1 LIVSPSVIVAGPS
14 IAANGKAA
22 GDDVRI
28 TAADRRARARRI
40 AA

>member
-22 GDDVRI
+22 DDAIRI
-28 TAADRRARARRI
+28 EAADRRARARRM